1 MTELRVKGLRISFG
15 GVTVLNGIDMDL
27 CGPQIC
33 GLIGPNGAGKS
44 TLTNLLT
51 GVYRPTG
58 GAITLNG
65 ERIDGLAPHAIAR
78 RGVGRTF
85 QISRAFQR
93 MTVLDNLLVPGH
105 ALHRRAS
112 RTTVTTRADEALGL
126 LGIDHLAHEPA
137 RALSGGQLKLL
148 ELGRLLMLDAT
159 VLILDEPFAG
169 VHPNLRAHIST
180 FIRRLR
186 ADGKAIVIIEHDMD
200 AVFALSE
207 RVVVLA
213 DGTVMADGHPDQVR
227 VDPKVIEA
235 YLGSDPEEP
244 DHDA

>member
-1 MTELRVKGLRISFG
+1 MIDLRVKGLRISFG
-15 GVTVLNGIDMDL
+15 GVAVLNGIDLDL

-65 ERIDGLAPHAIAR
+65 ERIDGLAPHAITR

-93 MTVLDNLLVPGH
+93 MTVMDNLLVPGH
-105 ALHRRAS
+105 ALHRGSS
-112 RTTVTTRADEALGL
+112 RTTLTTRAHEALGL
-126 LGIDHLAHEPA
+126 LDIDHLAHEPA

-169 VHPNLRAHIST
+169 VHPSLRAHISS
-180 FIRRLR
+180 FIRHLR

-213 DGTVMADGHPDQVR
+213 DGSVMADGEPDQVR

-235 YLGSDPEEP
+235 YLGSDTEEP